1 MKLVF
6 FKGPPQCGNPVVLFG
21 GEVWN
26 EYFEPR
32 AVETVWPGY
41 NMDGTSLLGD
51 FYLIPEYS
59 TIGSFD
65 SIPIDQEA
73 WMNVD
78 GTGNVA
84 RYDSI
89 SGVQLNENLILAC
102 GGGFYSRRAVELTG
116 PPGEYGPDYSNKCL
130 GLDLVTG
137 TWKSMGS
144 MNHRRMVTL
153 LKVGD
158 QILAVGDRKNDT
170 NNIESY
176 NEDLDQWTP
185 EPQWNAE
192 SYNGDAGCAITL
204 DDHQFMMISISE
216 GYHYNARIFDLTSG
230 LWRDVAIPEEIKNV
244 YGGFSCLLTT
254 IDNNE
259 GVLLTGGLFESTGKD

>member
-1 MKLVF
+1 M
-6 FKGPPQCGNPVVLFG
+6 FG
-21 GEVWN
+21 GDVVDG
-26 EYFEPR
+26 FEPR
-32 AVETVWPGY
+32 AVETWWPGY
-41 NMDGTSLLGD
+41 SWDNTSTSLLFGD
-51 FYLIPEYS
+51 YLKVPEYP

-65 SIPIDQEA
+65 PIPIDQEA
-73 WMNVD
+73 WMNID

-84 RYDSI
+84 RHAYI
-89 SGVQLNENLILAC
+89 SGVQLNESLILAC
-102 GGGFYSRRAVELTG
+102 GGGGASRRAVELTG
-116 PPGEYGPDYSNKCL
+116 PPGEYPGQDYSNKCL
-130 GLDLVTG
+130 GLDLMSG

-144 MNHRRMVTL
+144 MNHRRIMTL

-158 QILAVGDRKNDT
+158 QILAVGDRKNNT

-185 EPQWNAE
+185 QPQWNADAFE

-230 LWRDVAIPEEIKNV
+230 LWRDVAIPEEIINV

-254 IDNNE
+254 IDNIE
-259 GVLLTGGLFESTGKD
+259 GVLLTGGVFESTGKD